1 MAHKLFFGLRREVCD
16 LVQLQIQ
23 TLAQKLAPNSS
34 ELQDCHARFERI
46 MDLQDEV
53 ARQRKESI
61 MGGTRRL
68 QTR

>member
-1 MAHKLFFGLRREVCD
+1 MAHKLFFSLRREVID

-23 TLAQKLAPNSS
+23 TLAQKLAPSS
-34 ELQDCHARFERI
+34 SQLQDCHARFERI

-68 QTR
+68 

>member
-1 MAHKLFFGLRREVCD
+1 MAHKLFFSLKREVID
-16 LVQLQIQ
+16 LVQLEIQ
-23 TLAQKLAPNSS
+23 TLAQKLAPSS
-34 ELQDCHARFERI
+34 SQLQDRHARFERI

-68 QTR
+68 

>member
-1 MAHKLFFGLRREVCD
+1 MVHKLFFSLRREVSS
-16 LVQLQIQ
+16 LIQLQIQ
-23 TLAQKLAPNSS
+23 TLALKLAPNAP

-61 MGGTRRL
+61 IGSTRRL
-68 QTR
+68 

>member
-1 MAHKLFFGLRREVCD
+1 MAHKLFFSLRREVSS
-16 LVQLQIQ
+16 LIQLQIQ
-23 TLAQKLAPNSS
+23 TLALKLAPNSS

-61 MGGTRRL
+61 IGSTRRSES
-68 QTR
+68 R